1 MAELRKEVFE
11 YFDPARGPADAIL
24 IGSTKVRRQN
34 LTGPGQVQDVISIQP
49 VYASEADSFRI
60 FEQFEPNYR
69 KSLAQKLKSAGYYR
83 GPITGEATRDLREAY
98 LTAQSEVAAEN
109 QQRLTAFGPE
119 GQQDLDNIE
128 TFLARQSRGKGG
140 DKGPKTVVYE
150 REYRPE
156 DLENTVQKVFNDL
169 LGRGASAEEV
179 QKYTTRLQKQA
190 AKPEN
195 MAQVTSTPFEGGVAR
210 QKTREAFDPED
221 FLIKKLAGTD
231 EARARK
237 VYSLYEAF
245 DKFVGRG

>member
-1 MAELRKEVFE
+1 MAEQRREVFE
-11 YFDPARGPADAIL
+11 YFDPKKAPAEAIL
-24 IGSTKVRRQN
+24 IGATKVRRQN
-34 LTGPGQVQDVISIQP
+34 LAGPGQVQDVISIQP
-49 VYASEADSFRI
+49 VYSTDVESFKI

-69 KSLAQKLKSAGYYR
+69 KALAQKLKSAGYYK

-98 LTAQSEVAAEN
+98 LNAQSDLGEEN
-109 QQRLTAFGPE
+109 RNRLIAFEEE

-128 TFLARQSRGKGG
+128 TFLTRQSRGKGG

-156 DLENTVQKVFNDL
+156 DLEQTVQKVYRDL
-169 LGRGASAEEV
+169 LGRGASTEEV

-221 FLIKKLAGTD
+221 FLIKKLSGTD

-245 DKFVGRG
+245 DNFVGKG

>member
-1 MAELRKEVFE
+1 MAEQRREVFE
-11 YFDPARGPADAIL
+11 YFDPNKAPAEAIL
-24 IGSTKVRRQN
+24 IGATKVRRQN
-34 LTGPGQVQDVISIQP
+34 LAGPGQVQDVISIQP
-49 VYASEADSFRI
+49 VYATAADSFRI

-69 KSLAQKLKSAGYYR
+69 KALAQKLKSAGYYR

-98 LTAQSEVAAEN
+98 LDAQSELNAEN
-109 QQRLTAFGPE
+109 TQRLLAFGEE

-128 TFLARQSRGKGG
+128 TFLTRQSSG

-156 DLENTVQKVFNDL
+156 DLEQVIQKVYL
-169 LGRGASAEEV
+169 ALEGRGASVEEV
-179 QKYTTRLQKQA
+179 EKYLPVVQKQA

-195 MAQVTSTPFEGGVAR
+195 MAQVTTTPFEGGVAR

-221 FLIKKLAGTD
+221 FLIKKLSGTD
-231 EARARK
+231 TARARK

-245 DKFVGRG
+245 DNFVGRD

>member
-1 MAELRKEVFE
+1 MAEQRREVFE
-11 YFDPARGPADAIL
+11 YFDPKKAPAEAIL
-24 IGSTKVRRQN
+24 IGSTKVRRQS
-34 LTGPGQVQDVISIQP
+34 LTGPGQVQDIITIQP
-49 VYASEADSFRI
+49 VYSTDVESFKI

-69 KSLAQKLKSAGYYR
+69 KALAQKLKSAGYYR

-98 LTAQSEVAAEN
+98 LNAQSDLGEEN
-109 QQRLTAFGPE
+109 RNRLIAFEEE

-128 TFLARQSRGKGG
+128 TFLTRQSRGRGG

-150 REYRPE
+150 KEYRPE
-156 DLENTVQKVFNDL
+156 DLEQTVQKVYRDL
-169 LGRGASAEEV
+169 LGRGASTEEV

-221 FLIKKLAGTD
+221 FLIKKLSGTD

-245 DKFVGRG
+245 DNFVGRG

>member
-1 MAELRKEVFE
+1 MAEQRKEVFE
-11 YFDPARGPADAIL
+11 YFDPNKGPADAIL
-24 IGSTKVRRQN
+24 IGATKVRRQN

-49 VYASEADSFRI
+49 VYATAADSFRI

-69 KSLAQKLKSAGYYR
+69 KALAQKLKSAGYYR

-98 LTAQSEVAAEN
+98 LDAQSELNAEN
-109 QQRLTAFGPE
+109 TQRLLAFGEE

-128 TFLARQSRGKGG
+128 TFLTRQSRGKGG

-150 REYRPE
+150 KEYRPE
-156 DLENTVQKVFNDL
+156 DLEQVIQKVYL
-169 LGRGASAEEV
+169 ALEGRGASVEEV
-179 QKYTTRLQKQA
+179 EKYLPVVQKQA

-195 MAQVTSTPFEGGVAR
+195 MAQVTTTPFEGGVAR

-221 FLIKKLAGTD
+221 FLIKELSGTD
-231 EARARK
+231 TARARK

-245 DKFVGRG
+245 DSFVGRG

>member
-11 YFDPARGPADAIL
+11 YFDPARGPVDAML

-49 VYASEADSFRI
+49 VYATDAESFKV
-60 FEQFEPNYR
+60 FENFEPNYR
-69 KSLAQKLKSAGYYR
+69 KALAQKLKSAGYYR
-83 GPITGEATRDLREAY
+83 GPITGEATRDLRQAY
-98 LTAQSEVAAEN
+98 LTAQADVADEN
-109 QQRLTAFGPE
+109 RDRLTAFGTE
-119 GQQDLDNIE
+119 GQQDLDNVE
-128 TFLARQSRGKGG
+128 TFLSRQSAGKGG

-169 LGRGASAEEV
+169 LGRGASAEEI

-190 AKPEN
+190 GKTEN
-195 MAQVTSTPFEGGVAR
+195 MAQVTTTPFEGGVAR